1 MGIAMSCIAVTLSA
15 AALLVL
21 VASCGGGSDERLG
34 DAQTLLRE
42 AQVAMQELDSYRA
55 TITISG
61 EGIVGS
67 GEAIESDWTAPD
79 SFRTVTPM
87 LRVEGT
93 GDCGRQK
100 AGELR
105 PPLCTD
111 VRGETLEG
119 YGDAVLV
126 DGRWYGRWCQEKGS
140 QCNQWEV
147 SDAGP
152 LAIMGVTFTHAE
164 WTKTALTM
172 VEGPEVVGEERIGGL
187 RTIHLRGQLNTAQS
201 KVETARRAAE
211 SAGLQIV
218 GEECVEEEE
227 QTPVPEGKT
236 AIPSTPTCRAISA
249 EEFLAT
255 WEEYIERQQRGPEL
269 LDVWIGVDDHLVR
282 RFSAAAP
289 LPKPN
294 GGEETTII
302 SFSRFNELAI
312 QEPR

>member
-1 MGIAMSCIAVTLSA
+1 MGVAMRSIAVTLSA
-15 AALLVL
+15 AGLLVL
-21 VASCGGGSDERLG
+21 AASCGGGSDERLG

-42 AQVAMQELDSYRA
+42 AQAAMQELDSYRA

-67 GEAIESDWTAPD
+67 GEAIESDWMAPD

-87 LRVEGT
+87 FRVEGT

-111 VRGETLEG
+111 IRGETLEG

-126 DGRWYGRWCQEKGS
+126 AGRWSGRWCQQRGS
-140 QCNQWEV
+140 QCDQWEV

-152 LAIMGVTFTHAE
+152 LGIMGVTFTHAE

-172 VEGPEVVGEERIGGL
+172 VEEPQVVGEERIGEL
-187 RTIHLRGQLNTAQS
+187 PTIHLRGQLNTAQS

-218 GEECVEEEE
+218 GEECVEEER
-227 QTPVPEGKT
+227 TPVPEGQT
-236 AIPSTPTCRAISA
+236 AIPPTPTCRPVSA

-255 WEEYIERQQRGPEL
+255 WEEYIEGQRRGPEP

-282 RFSAAAP
+282 RFSTAAP
-289 LPKPN
+289 PDEP
-294 GGEETTII
+294 GEAERTVII
-302 SFSRFNELAI
+302 EFSRFNEVAI
-312 QEPR
+312 EEPR